1 MKITVTSNDV
11 AKKAGVSQSTVS
23 RVINNYPYIRSDT
36 KQKVL
41 QAIEEMGFT
50 PDEVARSLTKR
61 KTATIGLI
69 VGDIS
74 NSFFAETAK
83 IIISEARKRGFDVI
97 LSDTDHEKE
106 NLKKSIDMLVGKRV
120 EGIIIGSVERT
131 EEEVDRLYESQTP
144 VVLFNTRMED
154 SLCDY
159 FVLDNNRGAKMAMD
173 YLFRKNHQRIGFIS
187 PPAKYSTLYERM
199 EGYKQALTEQGIEYD
214 PGLLYNDT
222 IEPEEIKKYLKA
234 ILSPPHPAT
243 AVFAASDQIA
253 VTVLE
258 QCKRM
263 NIRVPEDLAVIGFDD
278 IHLSSNPF
286 IDLTTISQ
294 KHKMMSLSAV
304 ERLIELIKTK
314 EKAPQHVQEIM
325 EPELVERGTT

>member
-11 AKKAGVSQSTVS
+11 AKRAGVSQSTVS
-23 RVINNYPYIRSDT
+23 RVINNYPYIREET
-36 KQKVL
+36 RQKVL
-41 QAIEEMGFT
+41 KTIEEMGFT
-50 PDEVARSLTKR
+50 PDEVARSLNKR

-131 EEEVDRLYESQTP
+131 EEEVERLYHSQTP
-144 VVLFNTRMED
+144 VVLYNTRTDE
-154 SLCDY
+154 SPCDY
-159 FVLDNNRGAKMAMD
+159 FVLDNEKGARIAMN
-173 YLFRKNHQRIGFIS
+173 YLFQKQHQRIGFVS
-187 PPAKYSTLYERM
+187 PSAKYSTLHERM
-199 EGYKQALTEQGIEYD
+199 EGYRQALLEKGIPYD
-214 PGLLYNDT
+214 PELVYNQPL
-222 IEPEEIKKYLKA
+222 EAEEIKKYLTS
-234 ILSPPHPAT
+234 ILSMPDPVT

-253 VTVLE
+253 VTLLE
-258 QCKRM
+258 HCKRM
-263 NIRVPEDLAVIGFDD
+263 NISVPEELAVIGFDD

-286 IDLTTISQ
+286 IDLTTVSQ
-294 KHKMMSLSAV
+294 KHQVMSLSAV
-304 ERLIELIKTK
+304 ERLIELIQAK
-314 EKAPQHVQEIM
+314 EKAPRHVQEIM
-325 EPELVERGTT
+325 EPELIERSTT